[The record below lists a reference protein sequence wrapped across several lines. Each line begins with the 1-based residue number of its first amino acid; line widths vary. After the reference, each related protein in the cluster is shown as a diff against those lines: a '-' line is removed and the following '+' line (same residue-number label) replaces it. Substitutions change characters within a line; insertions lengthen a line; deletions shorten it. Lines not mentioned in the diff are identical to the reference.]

1 MTSAVIVAPAADVHA
16 QSVCAELRTLS
27 VEPRILDVDE
37 FTVSYDLNAAVG
49 TGSAARLELQF
60 RDSGARLVS
69 EEISGL
75 WWRRP
80 AMPLD
85 AFRTDRSHGVMN
97 IARAERRSALLG
109 ALTGLIGNAFNDQG
123 RSRQAALKP
132 AQLVRATLLGLQ
144 VPQTLVSN
152 DPAAVRA
159 FHERTNGR
167 TVYKMFNGSPFG
179 LYGTRSLEP
188 ADLENLERLQAGP
201 AIFQERVDG
210 DFDVRATVV
219 GDEVFAAKLA
229 HDRDEEVVDT
239 RFLPARITPHP
250 LPAELARTLVRYVRE
265 AGLVYSAIDLRY
277 SPDRGY
283 VFFEANPEGQFL
295 WIEQETG
302 LPISRAIAGRLAAGP
317 PTGQPA
323 AGQPAAGPTGQPA
336 AGSPSGQPST
346 QSPQ

>member
-1 MTSAVIVAPAADVHA
+1 VIVAPAADVHA
-16 QSVCAELRTLS
+16 QAVCAELRALS

-37 FTVSYDLNAAVG
+37 FTVSYDLTAAVG
-49 TGSAARLELQF
+49 AGSAPRLEIQF
-60 RDSGARLVS
+60 RDSPARLGA

-97 IARAERRSALLG
+97 IARAERRSALIG
-109 ALTGLIGNAFNDQG
+109 SLTGCLGNAFNDQG

-144 VPQTLVSN
+144 VPQTLISN
-152 DPAAVRA
+152 DPADVRD
-159 FHERTNGR
+159 FYEQLNGR
-167 TVYKMFNGSPFG
+167 IVYKMFNGSPFG
-179 LYGTRSLEP
+179 LYGTRPLEP

-210 DFDVRATVV
+210 EFDVRATVV
-219 GDEVFAAKLA
+219 GDEMFAAKLE
-229 HDRDEEVVDT
+229 HDPDAEVVDT
-239 RFLPARITPHP
+239 RFLAARITPHP

-265 AGLVYSAIDLRY
+265 AGLVYSAIDLRF
-277 SPDRGY
+277 SPERGY

-295 WIEQETG
+295 WIEQATG
-302 LPISRAIAGRLAAGP
+302 LPISRAIAARLAAGP
-317 PTGQPA
+317 PP
-323 AGQPAAGPTGQPA
+323 
-336 AGSPSGQPST
+336 GQPST